1 MEKGVE
7 ILNEMVLHKNET
19 VALLTPSEQQE
30 LCAAVMKTTPKE
42 IASAITGIPVIE
54 RCVKAIILEK
64 IDKDC
69 KSLCS
74 KKFASILRTPRSEHS
89 QLAKIFCW
97 SGILNEMKERAPDIL
112 NVLTTIAAP
121 NLMLDG
127 RQVPPICMAYALLM
141 NTRNRELS
149 MVQKMNTVVIGA
161 GHATEKTFR
170 RLGKLGV
177 TQSRDN
183 LRNLMD
189 DVGSDCESTIRDLI
203 LLKKKNLRI
212 VFDNI
217 DFKILANIILK
228 NHQNSDIHWMAQYC
242 TFDRFASE
250 NLDDTTP
257 LVSNI
262 ESFENKEYLL
272 SQEELNKLKCDFT
285 VLVSRVLVEFFPCL
299 YYLQKNV
306 CIHIPHR
313 YSNEMAIKSTVISLP
328 ILPFNQSKHSDVC
341 KYLDHMQE
349 FLLNVHSPKYQSSS
363 TDKKCSTEEKEK
375 ILKGVNVPLCGDL
388 LGRERVTGAKKTRL
402 GCDQQFDKFQNITE
416 FPALWHTKQSF
427 LGYIWE
433 QLYKPSPVS
442 GREIGT
448 LYHLRQLF
456 HMTNVYSSVKKNY
469 KSAEN
474 LMLSA
479 TKAYIC
485 CSFMKFAGL
494 DSLEDST
501 PSKIELPA
509 ENASNILKET
519 FLKNTVGQ
527 FVDEYVMVELPAE
540 KSWQTQQKKR
550 LQAKEKLPTTCT
562 VPSSL
567 PELLSGQ
574 VVILVLQNTTSGYK
588 VIGVGKVVNVVNQD
602 TMNVSVLVI
611 SIEPDAQN
619 VGLRINEII
628 LWPRKLIAIPNM
640 PYKETTSNTEDKTC
654 QSSTDCAPDE
664 DRLFNYASQCIQ
676 LGIMLM
682 QLNDTEKE
690 GDGERSIIN
699 WKLLMLYFRAR
710 KRGTKYAF
718 EAMRVITLIKA
729 LCTER
734 TAHRLIHGQFVNLKG
749 GLGKN
754 CANDL
759 AMEMMI
765 KNHKVMLKGMCG
777 NKTLKAVE
785 RSTKASHGIKKIVD
799 AYDEMN
805 SVPPDSTSHTHAST
819 KEDIIEMVRIIKPL
833 NPFKHTPKRNLQAFS
848 SMQQSPLNNLDTS
861 LLHTWLTRHKKR
873 LARDTLS
880 NCDDD
885 VDDDSMDEDLDLEN
899 DVEDD

>member
-1 MEKGVE
+1 MNTPRKIVRKGSASFQSKCRVCNNDISQDKHRVDLFGAKSRREGILKCLQRFSPSEMLHEDDGLARYVCRSCELKVLAILKKEHELKSLFMATESANRSACDRERFKRGRGSGENNMNIVNSDQSLVVGLPLKKSKNTARPQSAAKITLAPKFNYKPPSCRIDLMSRFSSLKPASPACSPSKSKITSRLAPNFNIPLQTPSSPSNRTLTKTKRVLPNLFQKKDRSTDMEKGVE

-19 VALLTPSEQQE
+19 VALLTPSKQQE

-42 IASAITGIPVIE
+42 IASAIMGIPVIE

-313 YSNEMAIKSTVISLP
+313 YSNEMAVKSTVISLP

-448 LYHLRQLF
+448 LAVPSPPVVSYDQ
-456 HMTNVYSSVKKNY
+456 
-469 KSAEN
+469 
-474 LMLSA
+474 
-479 TKAYIC
+479 C
-485 CSFMKFAGL
+485 FAGL
-494 DSLEDST
+494 NSLEDST

-550 LQAKEKLPTTCT
+550 LQAKEKLPRTCT

-682 QLNDTEKE
+682 QLNDTK
-690 GDGERSIIN
+690 
-699 WKLLMLYFRAR
+699 K
-710 KRGTKYAF
+710 
-718 EAMRVITLIKA
+718 
-729 LCTER
+729 
-734 TAHRLIHGQFVNLKG
+734 
-749 GLGKN
+749 
-754 CANDL
+754 
-759 AMEMMI
+759 
-765 KNHKVMLKGMCG
+765 KGMVSEVSLTG
-777 NKTLKAVE
+777 N
-785 RSTKASHGIKKIVD
+785 
-799 AYDEMN
+799 Y
-805 SVPPDSTSHTHAST
+805 
-819 KEDIIEMVRIIKPL
+819 
-833 NPFKHTPKRNLQAFS
+833 
-848 SMQQSPLNNLDTS
+848 
-861 LLHTWLTRHKKR
+861 
-873 LARDTLS
+873 
-880 NCDDD
+880 
-885 VDDDSMDEDLDLEN
+885 
-899 DVEDD
+899 